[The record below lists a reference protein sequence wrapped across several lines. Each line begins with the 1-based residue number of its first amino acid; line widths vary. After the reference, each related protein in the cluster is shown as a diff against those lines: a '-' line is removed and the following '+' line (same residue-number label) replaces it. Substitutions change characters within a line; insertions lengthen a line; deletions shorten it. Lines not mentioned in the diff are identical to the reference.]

1 VTYVHGATLANP
13 RANKLTS
20 DQVRERLERLRV
32 IRAQLDAELEAK
44 EAELARI
51 RAARQRLQPVATYKP
66 TPQALAYREMCGDI
80 IAAQP
85 APLHGGSRG
94 LAAAA
99 REATEHEARKRDA
112 ENNAA

>member
-1 VTYVHGATLANP
+1 MTYVHGATLANP

-32 IRAQLDAELEAK
+32 IREQLDAELAAK

-51 RAARQRLQPVATYKP
+51 RAARLRLQPIATYKP
-66 TPQALAYREMCGDI
+66 TPEALAYREQYGHI

-85 APLHGGSRG
+85 APLHGGQRG
-94 LAAAA
+94 LAAAT
-99 REATEHEARKRDA
+99 REALEHEARKRGQ
-112 ENNAA
+112 AA

>member
-1 VTYVHGATLANP
+1 MAYVHGATLANP

-20 DQVRERLERLRV
+20 DQVRERLEKLRV

-51 RAARQRLQPVATYKP
+51 RAARQRLQPIATYKP
-66 TPQALAYREMCGDI
+66 TPQALAYREEYGAI

-85 APLHGGSRG
+85 APLHGGHRG
-94 LAAAA
+94 LAMAAKEAAA
-99 REATEHEARKRDA
+99 HEARKRQDT
-112 ENNAA
+112 AA

>member
-1 VTYVHGATLANP
+1 MTYVHGATLANP

-20 DQVRERLERLRV
+20 DQVRERLEKLRV
-32 IRAQLDAELEAK
+32 IREQLDAELEAK

-66 TPQALAYREMCGDI
+66 TPEALAYREQYGHV

-94 LAAAA
+94 LARAV
-99 REATEHEARKRDA
+99 REALDYEERKRGQVA
-112 ENNAA
+112 